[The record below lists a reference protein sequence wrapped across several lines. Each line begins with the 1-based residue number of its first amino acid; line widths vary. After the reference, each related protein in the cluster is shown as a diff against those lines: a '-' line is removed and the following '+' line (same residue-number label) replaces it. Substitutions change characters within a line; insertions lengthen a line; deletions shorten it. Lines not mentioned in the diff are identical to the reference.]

1 MQIYDSP
8 AHFTADR
15 LCPRGPTRDL
25 GSVRPEQPGGGIC
38 SERLYDSGQQVSH
51 TGSIVT
57 QHILLR
63 SHLGENGSVFSQP
76 APFTLGNVGGYL
88 SDLRTERANNTDL
101 SLFKE
106 FFPRESLR
114 VQFRAEFLNAFNR
127 VLFSGP
133 NTSVTSTSF
142 GVIGSQANS
151 PRQLQFGLKILF

>member
-1 MQIYDSP
+1 
-8 AHFTADR
+8 
-15 LCPRGPTRDL
+15 
-25 GSVRPEQPGGGIC
+25 
-38 SERLYDSGQQVSH
+38 
-51 TGSIVT
+51 
-57 QHILLR
+57 
-63 SHLGENGSVFSQP
+63 VFSQP

-88 SDLRTERANNTDL
+88 SDLRTERVNNTDL

-114 VQFRAEFLNAFNR
+114 VQFRAEFLNAFSR

-133 NTSVTSTSF
+133 NTSVTSPSF